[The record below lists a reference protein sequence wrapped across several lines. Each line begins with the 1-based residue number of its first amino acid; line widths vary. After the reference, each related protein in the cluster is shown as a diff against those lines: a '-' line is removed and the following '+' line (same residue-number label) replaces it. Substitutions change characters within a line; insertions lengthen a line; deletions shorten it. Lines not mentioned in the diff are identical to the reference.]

1 MNTVPNLPWL
11 TRAQMVEVDRLMIE
25 EWHISL
31 IQMMENAGRGLAE
44 LTRRLLDGAV
54 AGKRVVVLSGTG
66 NNGGGGMV
74 AARHLHNWGAQ
85 VGVVLVGS
93 VERLTGVPAQQYHI
107 THKMGLLAANPDLQA
122 ADMII
127 DAMIGYGLSGAPRPP
142 AAEWITRANDSGV
155 PILALDIPSGLDATS
170 GVPYDPCM
178 RAAATL
184 TLALPKQGLRAPEA
198 VPYVAALYLADIGV
212 PPEVYAAPSLGLQVV
227 SPFHTETIVKLSVEG
242 SW

>member
-1 MNTVPNLPWL
+1 MMAVPNLPWL
-11 TRAQMVEVDRLMIE
+11 TWAQMVEVDRLMIE

-31 IQMMENAGRGLAE
+31 AQMMENAGRNLAQ
-44 LTRRLLDGAV
+44 LTRRLLAGTV
-54 AGKRVVVLSGTG
+54 AGKRVIVLSGAG

-85 VGVVLVGS
+85 VGVTLVGS
-93 VERLTGVPAQQYHI
+93 AERLTGVPAQQYHI
-107 THKMGLLAANPDLQA
+107 IHKMGLLANNPDLQA

-127 DAMIGYGLSGAPRPP
+127 DAIIGYGLRGAPRPP
-142 AAEWITRANDSGV
+142 ASDWITRANHSRA
-155 PILALDIPSGLDATS
+155 PILALDNPSGLDATT

-198 VPYVAALYLADIGV
+198 VPYVGALYLADISV
-212 PPEVYAAPSLGLQVV
+212 PPEVYAAPSLGLTVA
-227 SPFHTETIVKLSVEG
+227 SPFGTAAIIQL
-242 SW
+242 

>member
-1 MNTVPNLPWL
+1 MKAEPNLPWL

-31 IQMMENAGRGLAE
+31 VQMMENAGRALAE
-44 LTRRLLDGAV
+44 LTRRLLAGSV
-54 AGKRVVVLSGTG
+54 AGKGVVVLSGTG

-85 VGVVLVGS
+85 VGVALVGS
-93 VERLTGVPAQQYHI
+93 AQRLTGVPAQQYHI

-127 DAMIGYGLSGAPRPP
+127 DAMIGYGLSGAPRSP
-142 AAEWITRANDSGV
+142 AADWITRANESGV

-170 GVPYDPCM
+170 GVPNDPCI

-184 TLALPKQGLRAPEA
+184 TLVLPKQGLRALEA
-198 VPYVAALYLADIGV
+198 KPYVGRCTWRITGG
-212 PPEVYAAPSLGLQVV
+212 PHPGRAAPARQT
-227 SPFHTETIVKLSVEG
+227 PPA
-242 SW
+242 